1 MLKLNRA
8 GGEFRYV
15 EPCMGRGAGAKRYER
30 GNTEEILRKSFK
42 LRSASRVS
50 PVQFLICNKNASTFL
65 STVTGNQR
73 ALGALER
80 HLRFCYT
87 ISPTIVL
94 VSHIW
99 VYPRRVNS

>member
-1 MLKLNRA
+1 MLNHAWA
-8 GGEFRYV
+8 GELGQRD
-15 EPCMGRGAGAKRYER
+15 MS
-30 GNTEEILRKSFK
+30 EEIVRKSFK

-80 HLRFCYT
+80 QLRFCYT